1 MEALLANPAVQGG
14 VAPFIAGLAVA
25 IVLGRFNLAGL
36 AVAAGFCA
44 CAYLLNGLAFEPL
57 TATRKIILVTV
68 AAAVVGVVVDGA
80 ARSARAGGTAL
91 ALACGAAAIWVFWSA
106 LSQRPL
112 QEAAASGALAA
123 IVVAATVWLCHG
135 LRDAP
140 LRAGAAAL
148 GLGIGA
154 GVAAILGA
162 SATYGLYGIAIGA
175 GAGAF
180 LLAQMVTNRKTTAG
194 ATLTLPAAVGSA
206 LFAAGAVLLAKLAWY
221 ALVPLVLV
229 PLAARLP
236 VPERAPVWLQSIVA
250 SSYALAAAA
259 AAWALAWQLGNDY

>member
-1 MEALLANPAVQGG
+1 MEALLSHPAVQGG
-14 VAPFIAGLAVA
+14 VAPLVAGLVVA

-36 AVAAGFCA
+36 AVAAGFCV
-44 CAYLLNGLAFEPL
+44 CAYLLNGLTFEPL
-57 TATRKIILVTV
+57 TATRKIILAAV
-68 AAAVVGVVVDGA
+68 AAAVIGVVVDGV
-80 ARSARAGGTAL
+80 ARSARAGGAAL
-91 ALACGAAAIWVFWSA
+91 ALASCAVAVWVFWSV
-106 LSQRPL
+106 LSQRPP
-112 QEAAASGALAA
+112 QEAIASGAMAALA
-123 IVVAATVWLCHG
+123 VGATVWLNHR

-140 LRAGAAAL
+140 VRAGAAAL

-180 LLAQMVTNRKTTAG
+180 LLAQMLANRKTVAG

-229 PLAARLP
+229 PLAARGP
-236 VPERAPVWLQSIVA
+236 APERGPIWLQAIVV
-250 SSYALAAAA
+250 SVYALAAAA
-259 AAWALAWQLGNDY
+259 LSWVLAWQLELE